1 MHVALLLLDLMPAS
15 LCFHKLDRNGSLNR
29 TGKDVVNIDIVSYPC
44 GSISRYKQ
52 ENNR

>member
-1 MHVALLLLDLMPAS
+1 MLVALLLLDLMATS
-15 LCFHKLDRNGSLNR
+15 LCFHKLGRNGTSNR
-29 TGKDVVNIDIVSYPC
+29 IGKNAVNIDIVSYPC